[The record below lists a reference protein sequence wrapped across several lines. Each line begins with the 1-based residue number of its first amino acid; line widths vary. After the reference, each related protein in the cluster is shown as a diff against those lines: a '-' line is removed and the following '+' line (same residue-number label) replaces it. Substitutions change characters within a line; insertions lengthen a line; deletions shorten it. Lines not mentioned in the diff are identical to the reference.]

1 MRLLWHWKHQKRVAG
16 LGCLL
21 LFCVN
26 YILAAYFFVLQHRID
41 DISLAIHR
49 RLELVVDDDGLFA
62 GMSLQHAAF
71 EAPEI
76 EK

>member
-1 MRLLWHWKHQKRVAG
+1 MALETPKKSRRPWMFVVVLCQL
-16 LGCLL
+16 
-21 LFCVN
+21 
-26 YILAAYFFVLQHRID
+26 LAAYFFVLQHRID